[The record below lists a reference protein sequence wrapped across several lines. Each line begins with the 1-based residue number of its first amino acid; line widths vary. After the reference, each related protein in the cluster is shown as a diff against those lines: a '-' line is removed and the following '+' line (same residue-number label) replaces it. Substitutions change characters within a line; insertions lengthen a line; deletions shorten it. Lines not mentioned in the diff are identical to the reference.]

1 MEIMGGST
9 IGYGA
14 AFLGG
19 LVSFL
24 SPCVLPLVPGYISF
38 MSGLTLEELAGGS
51 SDRTRLRHAG
61 WEALFFVAGFS
72 LIFTLLGATAT
83 EIGRLL
89 AEQTALVSKIAGA
102 VVVLFGLHM
111 TGLLPIKWLY
121 YHRRADAAAFKP
133 GYAGSFLMGLAF
145 AFGWTPC
152 IGPILSSILA
162 LAATRETVAQGMSL
176 LFVYSLGL
184 GIPFVITGFA
194 VTRFMR
200 FFTHYRKHIRTGE
213 IVAGALLISIGLL
226 IFFDKLAMLN
236 RFTPKFLERFLL

>member
-1 MEIMGGST
+1 MGNDTVGF
-9 IGYGA
+9 GA

-38 MSGLTLEELAGGS
+38 MSGLTLEELSAGG
-51 SDRTRLRHAG
+51 DDKTRLKHAG
-61 WEALFFVAGFS
+61 WESLCFVAGFS

-83 EIGRLL
+83 TVGRVL
-89 AEQTALVSKIAGA
+89 AEQAPIVSKVAGA
-102 VVVLFGLHM
+102 VVILFGLHL

-121 YHRRADAAAFKP
+121 YQKRADTAAFKA
-133 GYAGSFLMGLAF
+133 GYVGSFFMGLAF

-152 IGPILSSILA
+152 IGPILSGILA
-162 LAATRETVAQGMSL
+162 IAATRETVAQGMTL
-176 LFVYSLGL
+176 LLVYSLGL
-184 GIPFVITGFA
+184 GIPFVLTGFA

-200 FFTHYRKHIRTGE
+200 FFVHYKKHIRTGE
-213 IVAGALLISIGLL
+213 IVAGALLIGIGLL
-226 IFFDKLAMLN
+226 IFLDRLSWLN

>member
-1 MEIMGGST
+1 MGNGT
-9 IGYGA
+9 VGFGA

-38 MSGLTLEELAGGS
+38 MSGLTLEELSGGG
-51 SDRTRLRHAG
+51 DDKTRMKHAG
-61 WEALFFVAGFS
+61 WESLCFVAGFS

-83 EIGRLL
+83 TVGRVL
-89 AEQTALVSKIAGA
+89 AEQAPIVSKVAGA
-102 VVVLFGLHM
+102 VVILFGLHM
-111 TGLLPIKWLY
+111 TGLMPIKWLY
-121 YHRRADAAAFKP
+121 YQKRADTAAFKA
-133 GYAGSFLMGLAF
+133 GYVGSFFMGLAF

-152 IGPILSSILA
+152 IGPILSGILA
-162 LAATRETVAQGMSL
+162 IAATRETVAQGMLL

-200 FFTHYRKHIRTGE
+200 FFTRYKKHIRTGE
-213 IVAGALLISIGLL
+213 MVAGALLIAIGLL
-226 IFFDKLAMLN
+226 IFLDKLSMLN
-236 RFTPKFLERFLL
+236 RLTPKFLERFLL

>member
-1 MEIMGGST
+1 MGNDTVGF
-9 IGYGA
+9 GA

-38 MSGLTLEELAGGS
+38 MSGLTLEELSKGS
-51 SDRTRLRHAG
+51 AEGARLRHAG
-61 WEALFFVAGFS
+61 WESLCFVAGFS

-83 EIGRLL
+83 TVGRVL
-89 AEQTALVSKIAGA
+89 AEQAPIVSKVAGA
-102 VVVLFGLHM
+102 VVILFGLHM
-111 TGLLPIKWLY
+111 TGILPIKWLY
-121 YHRRADAAAFKP
+121 YQKRADTAAFKA
-133 GYAGSFLMGLAF
+133 GYVGSFFMGLAF

-152 IGPILSSILA
+152 IGPILSGILA
-162 LAATRETVAQGMSL
+162 IAATRETVAQGMLL

-200 FFTHYRKHIRTGE
+200 FFTRYKKHIRTGE
-213 IVAGALLISIGLL
+213 MVAGALLIAIGLL
-226 IFFDKLAMLN
+226 IFLDKLSMLN

>member
-1 MEIMGGST
+1 MGNGT
-9 IGYGA
+9 VGFGA

-38 MSGLTLEELAGGS
+38 MSGLTLEELAAGG
-51 SDRTRLRHAG
+51 DDKTRLRHAG
-61 WEALFFVAGFS
+61 WESMFFVAGFS

-83 EIGRLL
+83 EIGRVLSEH
-89 AEQTALVSKIAGA
+89 APVVSKFAGG
-102 VVVLFGLHM
+102 VVVLFGLHL

-121 YHRRADAAAFKP
+121 YQKRANTGAFKA
-133 GYAGSFLMGLAF
+133 GYVGSFFMGLAF

-152 IGPILSSILA
+152 IGPILSGILA
-162 LAATRETVAQGMSL
+162 LAATRETVGQGMSL

-184 GIPFVITGFA
+184 GIPFVLTGFA

-200 FFTHYRKHIRTGE
+200 FFGHYKKYIRVGE
-213 IVAGALLISIGLL
+213 MVAGALLIAIGLL
-226 IFFDKLAMLN
+226 IFFDKLSWLN
-236 RFTPKFLERFLL
+236 RFTPKFMGRFLM

>member
-1 MEIMGGST
+1 MGNGT
-9 IGYGA
+9 VGFGA

-38 MSGLTLEELAGGS
+38 MSGLTLEELSAGG
-51 SDRTRLRHAG
+51 DDKTRLKHAG
-61 WEALFFVAGFS
+61 WESLCFVAGFS

-83 EIGRLL
+83 TVGRVL
-89 AEQTALVSKIAGA
+89 AEQAPIVSKVAGA
-102 VVVLFGLHM
+102 VVILFGLHM
-111 TGLLPIKWLY
+111 TGLMPIEWLY
-121 YHRRADAAAFKP
+121 YQKRADTAAFKA
-133 GYAGSFLMGLAF
+133 GYVGSFFMGLAF

-152 IGPILSSILA
+152 IGPILSGILA
-162 LAATRETVAQGMSL
+162 IAATRETVAQGML
-176 LFVYSLGL
+176 LLLVYSLGL

-200 FFTHYRKHIRTGE
+200 FFTRYKKHIRTGE
-213 IVAGALLISIGLL
+213 MVAGALLIAIGLL
-226 IFFDKLAMLN
+226 IFLDKLSMLN